1 MKLLTLSGCALA
13 ALTLP
18 IMANAAAPGQSV
30 LAVVQAQGAQV
41 YECKADATGNLAWQF
56 REPIATL
63 IQDGKTVGRHYA
75 GPTWEFAD
83 GGAVVGKVV
92 ERTAGATPTDIP
104 SLKLEATSHRGAG
117 VLANVMSIERLN
129 THGGM
134 AEGPCPAA
142 GALIG
147 VAYTADYVFY
157 GIAHDNRQGTLE
169 PSREP
174 PVAGPAKV
182 RLSLVSSA
190 VK

>member
-1 MKLLTLSGCALA
+1 MKLLTLSGWALA

-41 YECKADATGNLAWQF
+41 YECKAHATGNLAWQF

-63 IQDGKTVGRHYA
+63 IQDGKTVGRHYYA
-75 GPTWEFAD
+75 GPNWEFAD
-83 GGAVVGKVV
+83 GSAVVGKVV

-142 GALIG
+142 GA
-147 VAYTADYVFY
+147 DYVFY
-157 GIAHDNRQGTLE
+157 GIAHDNRQKTLE